1 MKIRKRN
8 GDLVDFEVDKIQ
20 TAIKKAFNDTNTEI
34 TEEIKKIGK
43 YIKRKIEKDDSLA
56 NVESIQDLVEVELQ
70 KRGYYQEAKE
80 YILYRDKRNKHRTLM
95 AKFDKIVNDKK
106 ILAIIDE
113 IPKEFEEERYP
124 LENFYQKVE
133 AFTGKT
139 NITEKEILDSL
150 IKASSE
156 LTDKNSPDW
165 EFIAARFLMYKLD
178 KEIDRNEE
186 KYGIV
191 DFKTKIKFLEKDGR
205 YGSYILENYSSE
217 EIDELEDYIN
227 KDYDKLL
234 TYSGLDLL
242 IKRYIIKTKEDE
254 PLERV
259 QEMFMG
265 IAMHLAMNEEN
276 KIGFAKDVYD
286 ILASLKAT
294 MATPTMSNARKPH
307 HQLSSC
313 FIDTVDDS
321 LEGIFDSVSR
331 FAKVSKFGGGMGMYM
346 GKVRANGSD
355 IRGYKGA
362 AGGVIRWIRIINDTA
377 VAVDQLGT
385 RQGSVAV
392 YLDLWHKDTPEFLG
406 LRTNNGDDRMK
417 AHDVFPAI
425 CVPDLFWRLCRDDI
439 NATWYMFDPHEIEQ
453 KYGKALEDT
462 YGEEWEEFYNKLVSD
477 KEISKRTIQVKELV
491 RLIIKSWAETGT
503 PFVFNRD
510 TVNKMNP
517 NKHAG
522 MIYSSNLCVTG
533 DTQILT
539 SKGYRKVIDLY
550 NSQEDFDVIVD
561 DRARTMNTDN
571 KTVSVQKST
580 KMFKTKENTEIY
592 KMTLSNGQELK
603 ATPYHKMYRLNED
616 KEVEKVE
623 LKDLA
628 IKDKILIQ
636 NSEGYYGYNH
646 NPELAYLMGVWA
658 AEGTITRGRKK
669 ENNSAMLSLFG
680 KKQEHKENIEELI
693 SVLLENRN
701 DLVER
706 QSVLNPKFKRYRDKS
721 IIHSAPLYKLF
732 KEFSYDLRDKVVVP
746 NYIKQADKDTQIAY
760 ISGILSFDGCVTK
773 TGCIELIST
782 DTMFLRDIQNIL
794 LNMGIFS
801 SIYKGKEAGK
811 YEMPDGKGG
820 LKLYKCN
827 QTHKLTIA
835 RGMLPKIYKKF
846 NLSSWQAKRITEI
859 MGSDPEFYNID
870 RTYSTVKSI
879 KVLEEKEDVYDVTVE
894 NGHSLIFNGI
904 VTGNCSEICQNMIP
918 AEVMEEKVTTKDGDT
933 VIVKTDRPGDFVE
946 CNLASLTLGNLDV
959 NNKEELEHTIN
970 TIVRALDNVI
980 DLNYYPT
987 PYAEVTNKRY
997 RAIGLGTSGY
1007 HHMLVKNGIRWSDK
1021 EEHLEF
1027 VDRVYEDI
1035 NYYTIK
1041 ASMIIAKEKGP
1052 YELFEGS
1059 DWQTGD
1065 YFDLRNYNS
1074 DRWEELRK
1082 DVKKYGIRNSYL
1094 MAIAPTGSTSIISGT
1109 SAGVDPIMSRYY
1121 LEEKKGSIVP
1131 RVAPGL
1137 DNRTFWLY
1145 ENAHNVD
1152 QNITVEAT
1160 GIRQRHIDQ
1169 SQSVN
1174 IYITT
1179 DYTMR
1184 QILNIYINAWENG
1197 VKSLYYVRGKSLEI
1211 EDCEVCSA

>member
-1 MKIRKRN
+1 MT
-8 GDLVDFEVDKIQ
+8 VE
-20 TAIKKAFNDTNTEI
+20 DTNCYFVSTD
-34 TEEIKKIGK
+34 
-43 YIKRKIEKDDSLA
+43 EKF
-56 NVESIQDLVEVELQ
+56 NEM
-70 KRGYYQEAKE
+70 Y
-80 YILYRDKRNKHRTLM
+80 
-95 AKFDKIVNDKK
+95 
-106 ILAIIDE
+106 
-113 IPKEFEEERYP
+113 
-124 LENFYQKVE
+124 
-133 AFTGKT
+133 
-139 NITEKEILDSL
+139 L
-150 IKASSE
+150 IH
-156 LTDKNSPDW
+156 N
-165 EFIAARFLMYKLD
+165 
-178 KEIDRNEE
+178 
-186 KYGIV
+186 
-191 DFKTKIKFLEKDGR
+191 
-205 YGSYILENYSSE
+205 
-217 EIDELEDYIN
+217 
-227 KDYDKLL
+227 
-234 TYSGLDLL
+234 
-242 IKRYIIKTKEDE
+242 
-254 PLERV
+254 
-259 QEMFMG
+259 
-265 IAMHLAMNEEN
+265 
-276 KIGFAKDVYD
+276 
-286 ILASLKAT
+286 
-294 MATPTMSNARKPH
+294 
-307 HQLSSC
+307 
-313 FIDTVDDS
+313 
-321 LEGIFDSVSR
+321 
-331 FAKVSKFGGGMGMYM
+331 
-346 GKVRANGSD
+346 
-355 IRGYKGA
+355 
-362 AGGVIRWIRIINDTA
+362 
-377 VAVDQLGT
+377 T

-425 CVPDLFWRLCRDDI
+425 CVPDLFWRLCRDNI

-477 KEISKRTIQVKELV
+477 KDISKRTIQVKELV

-503 PFVFNRD
+503 PFIFNRD

-561 DRARTMNTDN
+561 DRARTMNADN
-571 KTVSVQKST
+571 NTVSVQKST
-580 KMFKTKENTEIY
+580 KMFKTKENAEIY
-592 KMTLSNGQELK
+592 KLTLSNGQELK

-616 KEVEKVE
+616 SEVEKVE
-623 LKDLA
+623 LKDLE

-636 NSEGYYGYNH
+636 NGEGYYGDNH
-646 NPELAYLMGVWA
+646 TPEIAYLMGVWA
-658 AEGTITRGRKK
+658 ADGTVSKGRKK
-669 ENNSAMLSLFG
+669 ESNSAMLSLYG
-680 KKQEHKENIEELI
+680 KKQEHKEKIEEIISLLLKDREDLI
-693 SVLLENRN
+693 
-701 DLVER
+701 ER
-706 QSVLNPKFKRYRDKS
+706 QAVMTPKFTNFT
-721 IIHSAPLYKLF
+721 IHSAPLYKLF
-732 KEFSYDLRDKVVVP
+732 KEYSYDLRDKVVVP
-746 NYIKQADKDTQIAY
+746 NYIKKADKETQIAY
-760 ISGILSFDGCVTK
+760 ISGVLSFDGCVTK
-773 TGCIELIST
+773 RGYIELGSINLS
-782 DTMFLRDIQNIL
+782 FLRDIQNIL

-801 SIYKGKEAGK
+801 SIYKGKKAGK
-811 YEMPDGKGG
+811 YELPDGKGG
-820 LKLYKCN
+820 LKLYQCN
-827 QTHKLTIA
+827 QTYKLTIA
-835 RGMLPKIYKKF
+835 KGMLPKIYKKF
-846 NLSSWQAKRITEI
+846 TLSSWQENRIVEI
-859 MGSDPEFYNID
+859 MKSDPKFNNINKA
-870 RTYSTVKSI
+870 YSTVKSI
-879 KVLEEKEDVYDVTVE
+879 EVLEEKEDVYDVTVE

-904 VTGNCSEICQNMIP
+904 VTGNCSEICQNMNP

-933 VIVKTDRPGDFVE
+933 VIVKTDTPGDFVE

-1027 VDRVYEDI
+1027 ADKVYEDI

-1109 SAGVDPIMSRYY
+1109 SAGVDPIMSRYF

-1160 GIRQRHIDQ
+1160 GVRQRHIDQ

-1184 QILNIYINAWENG
+1184 QILNVYINAWEHG
-1197 VKSLYYVRGKSLEI
+1197 VKSLYYVRGKSLEV